1 MGIIC
6 NKRGIL
12 LPDYP
17 RYIVESQWDE
27 HVSVDTVPGAAEAPE
42 QEEDSEGG
50 DERGQGEDQEHE
62 GHHVYRVV
70 KFYVL

>member
-1 MGIIC
+1 MG
-6 NKRGIL
+6 
-12 LPDYP
+12 
-17 RYIVESQWDE
+17 
-27 HVSVDTVPGAAEAPE
+27 VDTVPGAAEAPE

-50 DERGQGEDQEHE
+50 EERGQGEDQEHE